1 MDDSPGPK
9 VRALL
14 GGGALRAG
22 LECYGTGGVGPTRV
36 WYLLWAG
43 AIKEEPLTS
52 TAAVEA
58 AAAAE
63 GRAAG
68 ALGPAVAAVAGEVPA
83 AGELGPAAEL
93 GLAATSAPGV
103 EVPTGG
109 VGLWRT
115 RGR

>member
-1 MDDSPGPK
+1 MDDSPGPE

-14 GGGALRAG
+14 GGGALKAG
-22 LECYGTGGVGPTRV
+22 LGCYGAGGVGPTRV

-43 AIKEEPLTS
+43 ATEEEPS
-52 TAAVEA
+52 ASAAAVEA

-63 GRAAG
+63 GPAAG
-68 ALGPAVAAVAGEVPA
+68 ALEHAAAVAAGEAPA
-83 AGELGPAAEL
+83 AGELGPTAEL
-93 GLAATSAPGV
+93 GPAAMAAPEV
-103 EVPTGG
+103 EVPAGG